1 MDSINEHLKLVSQW
15 LDENVVSYP
24 TPSSISL
31 VEFDFNWDLMAG
43 SFCLLIDDERLS
55 DTFQLT
61 LSQTGWMQFHPPMF
75 FSPLGAP
82 ASFSAVNLTSAT
94 EDAINHALHQIFP
107 RLKPIGL
114 DKSSGATIWST
125 SPTANRINDLQE
137 FERVRLIVSREG
149 YLYRCQ
155 VCT

>member
-15 LDENVVSYP
+15 LDANVMAYP

-31 VEFDFNWDLMAG
+31 VEFDFDWDLMAG
-43 SFCLLIDDERLS
+43 NFCLLIDDERIS
-55 DTFQLT
+55 DPFQLT
-61 LSQTGWMQFHPPMF
+61 LSQNGWMQFHPPMF

-114 DKSSGATIWST
+114 DKNSGASIWST
-125 SPTANRINDLQE
+125 TPTADRINDFQE
-137 FERVRLIVSREG
+137 YERARILVSKPG
-149 YLYRCQ
+149 YFYHSSLCK
-155 VCT
+155 